1 MELDPNFSRILR
13 KKREEQL
20 EASRQKLFESNASRM
35 TESTTEPNTT
45 NQSMSGHEHKES
57 SARKKQETLDLENS
71 MLCGGNKLLNESSC
85 TDDSFLTLERQC
97 NLEDK
102 KERIMNAND
111 TLLFDVE
118 PPAELWNQT
127 VNQTSMM
134 PIFEF
139 SQEII
144 NEEDEENK
152 ENETCDSVGESSE
165 ETIEISPVKYI
176 GMIRPSTI
184 IEETSSQM
192 ESSNKNNSN
201 SMASKT
207 SLNSSTTESFK
218 SFESSADD
226 SGSNIFKRSNL
237 IKSRRQSRRETFAF
251 KRRNYTFFPEEN
263 LDRINESASFAE
275 DMENEKDS
283 DLLKFEQNSP
293 KDETKN
299 EQDQFNDTLEAMD
312 YFLEKG
318 RQLNKQTPAAKQNNV
333 QRSVIETPLFSC
345 KRKRLLDE
353 ISMMEAMPLPKR
365 GPLIDFTTPEIS
377 NQPRTSKFTGKR

>member
-1 MELDPNFSRILR
+1 MELDPNFSRILQ
-13 KKREEQL
+13 KKRKEQL

-35 TESTTEPNTT
+35 TESTIEPNTT
-45 NQSMSGHEHKES
+45 NRSLSEHEHNES
-57 SARKKQETLDLENS
+57 NARKNPETLDLENS
-71 MLCGGNKLLNESSC
+71 MVFGGNKSLNDSSYA
-85 TDDSFLTLERQC
+85 DDSFLALERQC

-127 VNQTSMM
+127 VNQTSMI
-134 PIFEF
+134 PIFEV
-139 SQEII
+139 SQEIK
-144 NEEDEENK
+144 DEENK
-152 ENETCDSVGESSE
+152 ENETSEPVAETSE

-192 ESSNKNNSN
+192 ESSNKNNSS

-207 SLNSSTTESFK
+207 SSNSSTAESFN
-218 SFESSADD
+218 SFENSADD
-226 SGSNIFKRSNL
+226 SGSNMFKRSNL

-251 KRRNYTFFPEEN
+251 KRRNYTFFPEDN
-263 LDRINESASFAE
+263 LNRIDESASFSE
-275 DMENEKDS
+275 DMENEEDC
-283 DLLKFEQNSP
+283 DLLKFEPNST
-293 KDETKN
+293 KDETNN

-318 RQLNKQTPAAKQNNV
+318 RQLNEQTPAAKRNNL

-365 GPLIDFTTPEIS
+365 GPLIDFTTPEIL
-377 NQPRTSKFTGKR
+377 NQPRTSKFTEKR